1 MRLNWTIKLHV
12 HNHYCGKI
20 GELSLDITCQPL
32 GMFEM
37 TIFLLRLHFNAH
49 LLWNPQCG
57 YMHQHDDQS
66 LMIAMYG
73 SIDEG
78 FWSAFSE
85 IYNSQPSCL
94 IYLYLFICLSLYI
107 LYMYFI
113 SLSPLVFIWECGLD
127 CLATHDKA
135 CYCKNLLVNG
145 GRMSIRAETC
155 SSGWFEECVRVQTRI
170 TRLRLNIKKANG
182 KKPLLPIN

>member
-20 GELSLDITCQPL
+20 GELFLDITCQPL

-37 TIFLLRLHFNAH
+37 TIFLLQLHFNAH

-57 YMHQHDDQS
+57 YMHQHEDQS

-73 SIDEG
+73 SIDVG

-85 IYNSQPSCL
+85 IYNSQQSCL
-94 IYLYLFICLSLYI
+94 DISLSFFCLSLFI
-107 LYMYFI
+107 LYI
-113 SLSPLVFIWECGLD
+113 SLSPYFIIWVCGLH
-127 CLATHDKA
+127 CLATHDKV
-135 CYCKNLLVNG
+135 CDCKNLLVNG

-182 KKPLLPIN
+182 KKPLLPINWCL

>member
-12 HNHYCGKI
+12 HNHYCGNSCGKI
-20 GELSLDITCQPL
+20 GELSLDITIRHWECLKWPSFFFNYTL
-32 GMFEM
+32 MLICCGIHSVDICINT
-37 TIFLLRLHFNAH
+37 TISRWWLPCMVLSTR
-49 LLWNPQCG
+49 
-57 YMHQHDDQS
+57 
-66 LMIAMYG
+66 G
-73 SIDEG
+73 SG
-78 FWSAFSE
+78 QLSARST
-85 IYNSQPSCL
+85 IHSPAVW
-94 IYLYLFICLSLYI
+94 IHLYLFICSSLYI
-107 LYMYFI
+107 FI
-113 SLSPLVFIWECGLD
+113 SIFHKMSMWFGLPCHD
-127 CLATHDKA
+127 THDKA

>member
-12 HNHYCGKI
+12 HNHYCGNSCGKI
-20 GELSLDITCQPL
+20 GELSLDITIRHWECLKWPSFFFNYTL
-32 GMFEM
+32 MLICCGIHSADICINT
-37 TIFLLRLHFNAH
+37 TISHWWLPFMVLSTR
-49 LLWNPQCG
+49 
-57 YMHQHDDQS
+57 
-66 LMIAMYG
+66 G
-73 SIDEG
+73 SG
-78 FWSAFSE
+78 QLSARSTIHSPAVW
-85 IYNSQPSCL
+85 IYFYLC
-94 IYLYLFICLSLYI
+94 IYCI
-107 LYMYFI
+107 FI
-113 SLSPLVFIWECGLD
+113 SLSPYFIIWVCGLH